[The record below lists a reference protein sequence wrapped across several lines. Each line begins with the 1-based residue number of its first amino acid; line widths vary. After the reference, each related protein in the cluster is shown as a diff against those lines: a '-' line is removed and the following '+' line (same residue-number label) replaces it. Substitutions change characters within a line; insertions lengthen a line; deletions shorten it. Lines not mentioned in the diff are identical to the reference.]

1 MEKTNTVSRYAKD
14 ARDEEKFGGWCEQ
27 REERMQHRV
36 ELWSLVGH
44 TMQKFVSDR
53 SNYSPSSFSPPPLSL
68 SLSFS
73 RLWCSIHPART
84 ESFCSARFLRR
95 CSINPRQDRALVRS
109 RNSFVPLYRLHT
121 LLASPLVSVGV
132 PRPRASL
139 TLTFRPLYLLNH
151 VPSVYRR
158 LPIFRRILRLCV
170 RGNCYWQRWNAFLL
184 RRSEHYNQSSSRII
198 SK

>member
-68 SLSFS
+68 SLSLSLGSDARFTPPEPRVFVLLVFYGVARLTQDKIGLWYDHETHLFLYIVCTLFWLLLSFPSVCRGHAHHLRS
-73 RLWCSIHPART
+73 RLDPSTCWTMFQASIGAYR
-84 ESFCSARFLRR
+84 SFGEYCDYAFAETVIDSGGTLFFYVVQ
-95 CSINPRQDRALVRS
+95 SITINP
-109 RNSFVPLYRLHT
+109 H
-121 LLASPLVSVGV
+121 
-132 PRPRASL
+132 
-139 TLTFRPLYLLNH
+139 
-151 VPSVYRR
+151 
-158 LPIFRRILRLCV
+158 
-170 RGNCYWQRWNAFLL
+170 RGL
-184 RRSEHYNQSSSRII
+184 
-198 SK
+198 